1 MRSLRNSDLTLMSQ
15 FTVVIP
21 FIGPA
26 PAFDDTLASV
36 LRSRPTNSQVIV
48 VHDGTYSDPY
58 QLGNEVDFVRAS
70 KSNRL
75 IAFWNAAIARTVGNL
90 VVFLR
95 PGVEL
100 DEGWDAEC
108 REAFADANTGCVSPK
123 VIRADKACRVL
134 AQGIVVD
141 KFGTRK
147 ISGGRAADEI
157 IGPTSFAA
165 AYRTEALGWI
175 DELDSNWQDEY
186 LDAYLALALN
196 RIGYRCELA
205 ENWLVAIDSINDI
218 SESNQAPHGFSAAR
232 AVNHFGQPLN
242 RSLVK
247 AIGTDLLFALRGIWR
262 LQHGFGRLSST
273 RFSATDRRFA
283 ARLNELRARRE
294 SIAAEQATRRAA

>member
-1 MRSLRNSDLTLMSQ
+1 MLLLCRGSC
-15 FTVVIP
+15 
-21 FIGPA
+21 
-26 PAFDDTLASV
+26 
-36 LRSRPTNSQVIV
+36 
-48 VHDGTYSDPY
+48 
-58 QLGNEVDFVRAS
+58 
-70 KSNRL
+70 
-75 IAFWNAAIARTVGNL
+75 AIARTVGKL

-108 REAFADANTGCVSPK
+108 SEAFADPDTGCVAPK
-123 VIRADKACRVL
+123 VIRSDSESRIVT
-134 AQGIVVD
+134 QGIAVD
-141 KFGTRK
+141 SFGTRK
-147 ISGGRAADEI
+147 ICWGRGTNKI

-175 DELDSNWQDEY
+175 DEIDSNWQDEY

-205 ENWLVAIDSINDI
+205 ENWLVAIDSIDDI
-218 SESNQAPHGFSAAR
+218 SESNRAPHGFSAAR
-232 AVNHFGQPLN
+232 AVNHFGLPLN

-283 ARLNELRARRE
+283 ARLIESRARRE